1 MSGNIDNRIVQMQFD
16 NAQFEKG
23 VAQTSKSLAK
33 FKKDLDFKDSEKSL
47 ERLQRAGDSFSL
59 AKMAHGIDEL
69 GRRFST
75 MGIIGMRVL
84 QNLTDKAMAM
94 GTAFVKSVS
103 IDQITSG
110 FAKYADKTKAVQ
122 TIMAATGDDIGN
134 INSQLNRLAIFTDE
148 TSYNFVDMVSNIGK
162 FTSMGID
169 LKTSVT
175 AMEGIANWAAVSGQ
189 GVNEASRAMY
199 NLSQA
204 LGTGSVQIRDWM
216 SIENANMGT
225 KEFKETAIETAK
237 ALGKLDKAGKTAKGT
252 EVTFKNFRE
261 TLNQKW
267 LTNDV
272 LLATLQKYG
281 EYGDEVMKIMA
292 EEGISCAKAM
302 EKVNSETM
310 KLGEKAFKAAQE
322 AKTFQEAI
330 DATKDAV
337 STGWMQA
344 FETIFGNYQEA
355 KVLWTDLANDLY
367 DIFVEPMNSLNEL
380 LDGWKELGGRT
391 ALVNGLTDSM
401 AALKGVIDSI
411 GDGFHQI
418 FPPTTAED
426 IKKISDAIEKTG
438 KKLKELFAP
447 KFLGTKTVYEEY
459 LERIDPLG
467 SFEDSLS
474 KGSKGDA
481 VKKLQERLKEA
492 GFDPGSADGIFGP
505 KTEKALNEF
514 KKKYGM
520 AIDGVYDEAAHSKL
534 GYVLSPID
542 SFQKKLKA
550 VEEDLYKYPKG
561 YQFLSRAMAGTSAVA
576 KILGKVFGFL
586 GGAIKRVFGV
596 LSPLGD
602 VFLKI
607 ADAAARF
614 FTALYERLDKSKKFQ
629 EWLDFLDT
637 KLEPVRKKIESLGN
651 SLLDLLGI
659 GGDLDEID
667 FSKVVDNLI
676 ASIKKFLGLDMGDL
690 NLAEAIDEKKTV
702 ATIKEKITSI
712 FTTVKN
718 WIAGLFSGEGG
729 PEDPTKLINFD
740 GYNLAI
746 TGITAIVGILTT
758 RVLQAVG
765 VVVKAGTRVNKIL
778 KHVDQTIKGFRDKKN
793 FDSFESASKSILMLA
808 GAIAIIAASIYVLSR
823 LDGKQI
829 VKGLI
834 AIATIMAMLAL
845 SVYAFKWAAKGFKD
859 IEKTMLSLVMLAGA
873 IAALGVVILMLSKL
887 DGKQILQG
895 LGSIATLLVL
905 SVGAIA
911 VLNKI
916 GVNAKSVGGIIGLI
930 TSLAASLNLMVN
942 VVKNLGLLDTNTL
955 IKGFIGLTGL
965 LMLIAMFFQAVNK
978 ISIPGRTS
986 GALIAAAIAIDAIIA
1001 GFLVL
1006 SFAMKLLKPKDIVK
1020 GMTALGA
1027 IVLGMVALLKVL
1039 NRINPSPKAILS
1051 LLPMAIALDLIVVA
1065 FIAMTAVMKFAKA
1078 KDIAKGIIGIAAMVL
1093 GMIAVMKLIEKV
1105 KPNARAIL
1113 ALLPISIAI
1122 ALMVGSFA
1130 ALLIVVK
1137 RVKWGDM
1144 AKAIVGLGAVVI
1156 ALHRLS
1162 KLVEKNK
1169 PSIRGVLAL
1178 IPMALALDLLIAGF
1192 VILAIGMKK
1201 VSIGSLA
1208 KAIIAMA
1215 AVVIAMNTMATA
1227 LSKVAPGIKGSISML
1242 IASVAMVGAMVAF
1255 SLVLRNIKDVKT
1267 AKILAFAGGLAA
1279 IMFAFSFIAGT
1290 AAVVGPQGI
1299 LMGALAVLAL
1309 GAALAILV
1317 GAVLGIMKIPGVSEF
1332 LTSGAEKLGEVIGTF
1347 IGSMKAADMRAFAKG
1362 LEGFEDVADVDEN
1375 SIKNTLKV
1383 AQLIADFSEKLP
1395 KKSFAKKVGDL
1406 FAGTDM
1412 EHFAWD
1418 MSTLAKGFDAF
1429 SKNMGKITIPKDL
1442 KKKVQNAIG
1451 IANLIVKFNK
1461 ELPEYSG
1468 WEKMGIWKT
1477 NMQVFTGTDLQ
1488 AFADGLN
1495 AYSVAMESFPND
1507 SRDLKSK
1514 TASAVEIAKT
1524 VNGLNSELPAYSP
1537 LTQLWFWKTNM
1548 QIFTGMDLQAFA
1560 DGLLQYSDV
1569 MQGFPD
1575 DSSGLEGKTRAAVGI
1590 AEMVNALN
1598 NGLPSYS
1605 VFTQLWF
1612 WKTNMQIFTGTDLQ
1626 AFAEGINSYAEA
1638 MYLFNSADGLDEK
1651 TKYAIEIA
1659 KQVNSLNS
1667 ELPGYTVLTQLPFW
1681 KTNMQLF
1688 AGKDMLAFAQ
1698 ALNEYSANM
1707 STVIDPSGLE
1717 EATSHA
1723 VNIVKQVNSLNLEL
1737 PAYSPLI
1744 QLPLWKTNMQIF
1756 AGKDMAAFGQA
1767 LNDYNAN
1774 MSTINDPSA
1783 LETATGYAIRI
1794 AQQIN
1799 ALNTDL
1805 PEYSAFVKIGLIK
1818 TAMAV
1823 FSGDISSFAKGMN
1836 DFASQIGQINDPGE
1850 LDKKASYALSIAK
1863 SLSEFTKGGLPEYS
1877 LVETALPWLTGMK
1890 TFVGDFTS
1898 FGEGVNSFAK
1908 AMGDISVD
1916 EGLENKTAS
1925 AVEIAN
1931 QVATFLSDLT
1941 SVKMD
1946 YDKGALDK
1954 FFGDATSQE
1963 TVFSAVSKLAT
1974 TMKQASDDLG
1984 ALPDGTTLQE
1994 RITSAVEAAKSV
2006 SEFMIWINAA
2016 DTVVPTTLD
2025 TRGTMNFENALAGI
2039 FRIGETIGK
2048 YSGQYKDI
2056 DTEYITKISSL
2067 VESIKKI
2074 FGGTDPSVEI
2084 SSDTFLKD
2092 LDASKVAEKLNSF
2105 VTELGSSVQTNTE
2118 TLAGFSQQFNSS
2130 GSGLVDAMA
2139 GGMSSNTRASN
2150 AAADLA
2156 TSAANAAKGKTN
2168 AFQVVGNQLSAGL
2181 ARGISQG
2188 RSRVVNAAAEVVSA
2202 AITRAKTKAEIASP
2216 SRVMMGV
2223 GKFFSLGFANGITKY
2238 GKAATKSS
2246 ENMVDSSIN
2255 TVSGMFSSLSSLA
2268 DDNIDVQPTIAP
2280 VVDMSNIRTASG
2292 YMNGVFADR
2301 SFGVRTSLMASS
2313 IATSA
2318 GTATKAG
2325 QFGSP
2330 DVVSAIHEMNAR
2342 IGVLG
2347 EQISNLK
2354 MVVDTGALVG
2364 QMAGP
2369 MDAKFGTMATMKG
2382 RMG

>member
-59 AKMAHGIDEL
+59 ARMAHGIDEL

-225 KEFKETAIETAK
+225 KEFKETAIETAI
-237 ALGKLDKAGKTAKGT
+237 ALGKLNKAGKTAKGT

-261 TLNQKW
+261 TLNEKW

-272 LLATLQKYG
+272 LLTTLQKYG

-355 KVLWTDLANDLY
+355 KGLWTDLANDLY

-401 AALKGVIDSI
+401 SALKGVIDSI
-411 GDGFHQI
+411 GDGFHKI
-418 FPPTTAED
+418 FPPTTAETL
-426 IKKISDAIEKTG
+426 KKITDRIEEAG
-438 KKLKELFAP
+438 KELKRLFSP
-447 KFLGTKTVYEEY
+447 KIFKRYTPTEVTKN
-459 LERIDPLG
+459 LDPLG
-467 SFEDSLS
+467 ELKDSLS
-474 KGSKGDA
+474 KGTKGSE
-481 VKKLQERLKEA
+481 VKELQRRLNKLGADLAE
-492 GFDPGSADGIFGP
+492 DGIFGP

-514 KKKYGM
+514 KEKYGL
-520 AIDGVYDEAAHSKL
+520 AVDGIYDEATRKNMWDL
-534 GYVLSPID
+534 LDEEGEKVKVLEYI
-542 SFQKKLKA
+542 
-550 VEEDLYKYPKG
+550 EEEIKKYPKG
-561 YQFLSRAMAGTSAVA
+561 YQFLSRVMSGAAAVA
-576 KILGKVFGFL
+576 KILGKVFWFL
-586 GGAIKRVFGV
+586 GGVFKRVFGV
-596 LSPLGD
+596 LSPLGN
-602 VFLKI
+602 VFLKL
-607 ADAAARF
+607 ADAASRF
-614 FTALYERLDKSKKFQ
+614 LTALWEKIDKSQKFQ
-629 EWLDFLDT
+629 EWLDKLDE
-637 KLEPVRKKIESLGN
+637 KLKPVREKVQSLCDAFLN
-651 SLLDLLGI
+651 LLGI
-659 GGDLDEID
+659 GGDLDKID

-676 ASIKKFLGLDMGDL
+676 ASIKKFLGLDVGKLDI
-690 NLAEAIDEKKTV
+690 AKGIDEKKTFE
-702 ATIKEKITSI
+702 TIKEKLTNVFNS
-712 FTTVKN
+712 VKA
-718 WIAGLFSGEGG
+718 WIVGLFSGKGSGAEAGG
-729 PEDPTKLINFD
+729 KIINFD

-746 TGITAIVGILTT
+746 AGIAGIVGLLTT
-758 RVLQAVG
+758 RILQVVG
-765 VVVKAGTRVNKIL
+765 VIVGSGKRIKKIL
-778 KHVDQTIKGFRDKKN
+778 KHVDQILTGFRNKEAFN
-793 FDSFESASKSILMLA
+793 GFQVAAKSILMFA
-808 GAIAIIAASIYVLSR
+808 AAVGIIAAALIFVSK

-829 VKGLI
+829 VKGLT
-834 AIATIMAMLAL
+834 AIAMIMAMLVGA
-845 SVYAFKWAAKGFKD
+845 VYALKFAARDFKD
-859 IEKTMLSLVMLAGA
+859 IEKTMLSLMMLSGA
-873 IAALGVVILMLSKL
+873 IAALGIVILMLSKL
-887 DGKQILQG
+887 NGKEILQG
-895 LGSIATLLVL
+895 LGSIAVMLALVVGTLF
-905 SVGAIA
+905 

-916 GVNAKSVGGIIGLI
+916 SFDQKAVKGTIGLI
-930 TSLAASLNLMVN
+930 TSLAAALNLMAN
-942 VVKNLGLLDTNTL
+942 VIKNLGVLDTRVL

-965 LMLIAMFFQAVNK
+965 LIVMTMFFQAINK
-978 ISIPGRTS
+978 IQIPGSTS
-986 GALIAAAIAIDAIIA
+986 GALIAAAVAIDAIVA
-1001 GFLVL
+1001 GFIVL
-1006 SFAMKLLKPKDIVK
+1006 SYAMKFLKTKDVVK
-1020 GMTALGA
+1020 GMVALGA
-1027 IVLGMVALLKVL
+1027 IVVGMVALLKVI
-1039 NRINPSPKAILS
+1039 NKINPSPKAILS
-1051 LLPMAIALDLIVVA
+1051 LLPMAIALDLVVAA
-1065 FIAMTAVMKFAKA
+1065 FIAMVMVTKFAKT
-1078 KDIAKGIIGIAAMVL
+1078 KDIVKGIVGISAMML
-1093 GMIAVMKLIEKV
+1093 GMVGLMKLIEKIE
-1105 KPNARAIL
+1105 PNPKA
-1113 ALLPISIAI
+1113 ALSLIPIALAI
-1122 ALMVGSFA
+1122 ALTVGSLV
-1130 ALLIVVK
+1130 ALLVVVK
-1137 RVKWGDM
+1137 RVSWGDM
-1144 AKAIVGLGAVVI
+1144 VKAFVGLAAVVI
-1156 ALHRLS
+1156 ALNKFS
-1162 KLVEKNK
+1162 EIIEEFK

-1178 IPMALALDLLIAGF
+1178 IPMALALDILIAGF
-1192 VILAIGMKK
+1192 IMLAIGMKRVG
-1201 VSIGSLA
+1201 VSALA
-1208 KAIIAMA
+1208 KGIIGLA
-1215 AVVIAMNTMATA
+1215 AVVIAMGYMTKA
-1227 LSKVAPGIKGSISML
+1227 LSKVAPGIKASISML
-1242 IASVAMVGAMVAF
+1242 IASIAMIGAMIAFAVA
-1255 SLVLRNIKDVKT
+1255 LRAIKGVRT
-1267 AKILAFAGGLAA
+1267 AKIVAFGAGLAA
-1279 IMFAFSFIAGT
+1279 VMIGFAALS
-1290 AAVVGPQGI
+1290 AVATIVGPAGI
-1299 LMGALAVLAL
+1299 LSGALAILAI

-1317 GAVLGIMKIPGVSEF
+1317 GAIMGIMQIPGVSDF
-1332 LTSGAEKLGEVIGTF
+1332 MNKGAAKLGEVIGTF
-1347 IGSMKAADMRAFAKG
+1347 IGSMKAADMKAFAKG
-1362 LEGFEDVADVDEN
+1362 LEGFEDVSDVDEK
-1375 SIKNTLKV
+1375 SVKNALKV

-1395 KKSFAKKVGDL
+1395 KKSFAQKVGDL

-1418 MSTLAKGFDAF
+1418 MNTLAKGFGTF
-1429 SKNMGKITIPKDL
+1429 SNNMEGITIPKDL
-1442 KKKVQNAIG
+1442 KKKVQNAIS
-1451 IANLIVKFNK
+1451 IANLIVKFNSG
-1461 ELPEYSG
+1461 LPEYSG
-1468 WEKMGIWKT
+1468 WEKIGVLATNMEVFMCRDLPALANGMVVFAGQMSSFTGDKVEGLDAKTKVAIGIAKQVNALNSDLPEYSGWEKLGIWKT
-1477 NMQVFTGTDLQ
+1477 
-1488 AFADGLN
+1488 
-1495 AYSVAMESFPND
+1495 AMETFS
-1507 SRDLKSK
+1507 
-1514 TASAVEIAKT
+1514 
-1524 VNGLNSELPAYSP
+1524 
-1537 LTQLWFWKTNM
+1537 
-1548 QIFTGMDLQAFA
+1548 
-1560 DGLLQYSDV
+1560 
-1569 MQGFPD
+1569 
-1575 DSSGLEGKTRAAVGI
+1575 
-1590 AEMVNALN
+1590 
-1598 NGLPSYS
+1598 
-1605 VFTQLWF
+1605 
-1612 WKTNMQIFTGTDLQ
+1612 GTDLQ
-1626 AFAEGINSYAEA
+1626 AFAEGINAYAEK
-1638 MYLFNSADGLDEK
+1638 MQLFTPSNGLEEK
-1651 TKYAIEIA
+1651 TNFAVEIA
-1659 KQVNSLNS
+1659 SLVNALNKDLPTYSPLIRMGLWKTNMEIFAGEDMQAFAKGLNDYSANMSTVNDPAGLEEATEYAVSIAQQINSLNS
-1667 ELPGYTVLTQLPFW
+1667 ELPAYSPLVQLPLW
-1681 KTNMQLF
+1681 KTNMQIF
-1688 AGKDMLAFAQ
+1688 AGKDMAAFGQ
-1698 ALNEYSANM
+1698 ALNDYNANM
-1707 STVIDPSGLE
+1707 STVTDPSALE
-1717 EATSHA
+1717 TATGYA
-1723 VNIVKQVNSLNLEL
+1723 IRVAQQINSLNSEL

-1767 LNDYNAN
+1767 LNDYNTN
-1774 MSTINDPSA
+1774 MSVINDPSA
-1783 LETATGYAIRI
+1783 LETATGYAVRI

-1799 ALNTDL
+1799 ALNADL
-1805 PEYSAFVKIGLIK
+1805 PEYSAFVKLGLVK
-1818 TAMAV
+1818 TAMQV
-1823 FSGDISSFAKGMN
+1823 FSGDVSSFAKGMN

-1850 LDKKASYALSIAK
+1850 LDNKATYALSIAK

-1898 FGEGVNSFAK
+1898 FGEGINSFAK
-1908 AMGDISVD
+1908 AMGDVTVN
-1916 EGLENKTAS
+1916 EGLEDKTAS
-1925 AVEIAN
+1925 AVEIAT

-1946 YDKGALDK
+1946 YDQGALDK
-1954 FFGDATSQE
+1954 FFGDKTSQE
-1963 TVFSAVSKLAT
+1963 TVFSAVSTLAT

-1994 RITSAVEAAKSV
+1994 RIISAVEAAKSV
-2006 SEFMIWINAA
+2006 SEFMIWINAS

-2056 DTEYITKISSL
+2056 DTEYITKISTL
-2067 VESIKKI
+2067 VENIKKI

-2105 VTELGSSVQTNTE
+2105 VTDLGTSVQTNTE
-2118 TLAGFSQQFNSS
+2118 ALAGFSQQFNSS

-2139 GGMSSNTRASN
+2139 GGMGSNTAAN
-2150 AAADLA
+2150 TAAADLA

-2188 RSRVVNAAAEVVSA
+2188 RSKVVNAAAEVVSA

-2268 DDNIDVQPTIAP
+2268 NDNIDVQPTIAP
-2280 VVDMSNIRTASG
+2280 VVDMTNIRSASG

-2330 DVVSAIHEMNAR
+2330 DVVSAIHEMNSR
-2342 IGVLG
+2342 IGILG